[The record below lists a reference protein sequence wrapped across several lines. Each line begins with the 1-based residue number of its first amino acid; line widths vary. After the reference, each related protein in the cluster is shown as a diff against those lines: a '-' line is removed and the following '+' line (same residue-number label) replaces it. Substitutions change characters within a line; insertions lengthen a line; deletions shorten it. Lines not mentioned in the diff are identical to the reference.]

1 MVFCTESVGSS
12 CMPNSTRRFDSS
24 IVMWNVVSAKL
35 ARLSQK
41 VWTTG
46 QFQNRLGMD
55 STSCWQP
62 NEQVSLTRGTKWL
75 TILLV
80 LRLPLLS
87 WGLVQQWKVVCHS
100 IKGRVLFPLTLANLW
115 CTTAVINW
123 WCSLKI
129 TSFSDCGHIFQL
141 KTISVRI
148 PGRGLKSP
156 EPSIFWHLLGSW
168 ESRYLSLKNF
178 NHSKKR
184 LGSIC
189 FW

>member
-87 WGLVQQWKVVCHS
+87 WGLVQQCTVGLEGGSRRHSTVRQPDSQGSQTVFLVAPCCSDLTVVYAND
-100 IKGRVLFPLTLANLW
+100 VLVYGLTLTRPRFDEDW
-115 CTTAVINW
+115 
-123 WCSLKI
+123 
-129 TSFSDCGHIFQL
+129 
-141 KTISVRI
+141 
-148 PGRGLKSP
+148 
-156 EPSIFWHLLGSW
+156 
-168 ESRYLSLKNF
+168 
-178 NHSKKR
+178 
-184 LGSIC
+184 
-189 FW
+189 